1 MKNPQAFP
9 KLNAEEQ
16 CSGEFLAIQEKGMT
30 LLDYFA
36 GQALSSMDWEE
47 FSNKDLAKEVYDV
60 AEAMLKER
68 ERRND

>member
-9 KLNAEEQ
+9 L
-16 CSGEFLAIQEKGMT
+16 SGSYEDEHPDIIVLLQEGMT

-36 GQALSSMDWEE
+36 GQALIGEGTVVNNEKTASRC
-47 FSNKDLAKEVYDV
+47 YGV

-68 ERRND
+68 ERRMK